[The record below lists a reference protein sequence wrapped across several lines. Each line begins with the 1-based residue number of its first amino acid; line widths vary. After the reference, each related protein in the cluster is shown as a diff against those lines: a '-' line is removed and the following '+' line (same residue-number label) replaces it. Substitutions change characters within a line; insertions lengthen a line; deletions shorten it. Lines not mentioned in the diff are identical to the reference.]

1 MREIDAAPDNAYD
14 AYMPFFFFKVS
25 RHFSFTLEVI
35 VCFYNPPGL
44 TLLSLESSAN
54 CSPCVISF
62 EPSDS
67 GNQVCFEWLQ

>member
-1 MREIDAAPDNAYD
+1 MQPPTMRMMLICL
-14 AYMPFFFFKVS
+14 FFFLKSPDTSPSHSKLLFA
-25 RHFSFTLEVI
+25 
-35 VCFYNPPGL
+35 FYNPPGL